1 MANTAQM
8 RSEVKTSL
16 QILTNS
22 SLVTVPI
29 TSSFIATKNQSI
41 DHQGKINLMLFLMLK
56 KETTLPVA
64 HGGRG
69 VWCTYPENV
78 YFIQFFSKVMYFRAF
93 YLI

>member
-29 TSSFIATKNQSI
+29 RSSFIATKNQSI
-41 DHQGKINLMLFLMLK
+41 EHQGKGKTFNGHR
-56 KETTLPVA
+56 PVEGEGV
-64 HGGRG
+64 GGVSELHQIEG
-69 VWCTYPENV
+69 GIGKSIPIAQE
-78 YFIQFFSKVMYFRAF
+78 IS
-93 YLI
+93 